1 MDFKKI
7 RSCQIKKSLP
17 TGESVAICHLL
28 YDGERKIRIK
38 VVNDSEDIFEAI
50 DSELS
55 NNLSELD
62 LIQEF
67 ENVCLNRFTCYN
79 DFTIEELD
87 ANSEKISFY

>member
-1 MDFKKI
+1 
-7 RSCQIKKSLP
+7 
-17 TGESVAICHLL
+17 L

-38 VVNDSEDIFEAI
+38 VVNDSEDVFEAI

-79 DFTIEELD
+79 DFTIEELE
-87 ANSEKISFY
+87 ANSEKNSFY

>member
-17 TGESVAICHLL
+17 TGESVALCHLL

-38 VVNDSEDIFEAI
+38 VVNDSEDVFEAI

-79 DFTIEELD
+79 DFTIEELE
-87 ANSEKISFY
+87 ANSEKNSFY